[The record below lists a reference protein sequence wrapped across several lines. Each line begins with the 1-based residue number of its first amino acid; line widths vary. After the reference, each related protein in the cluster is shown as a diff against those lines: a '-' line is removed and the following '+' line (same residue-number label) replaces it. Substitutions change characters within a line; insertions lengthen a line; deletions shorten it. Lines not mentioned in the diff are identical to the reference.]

1 MVLPV
6 TTSVDQKMHSVTEIT
21 REIKRVITTS
31 FGAIWIEGE
40 LSGYKRHTSG
50 HHYFT
55 LKDANACIA
64 CTCWRGNASR
74 LTFQPA
80 DGMKVQAWGNLD
92 VYEVQGKYQFIVNT
106 MRPAG
111 IGELQRAFDLLKQK
125 LQGEGL
131 FDAAR
136 KRPLP
141 RFPERIGIV
150 TSATGAAIQDMKTV
164 AAKRWPA
171 TQLILC
177 PVNVQGEGSAQEIA
191 AAIDLFNRKGGVDVL
206 IVGRGGGSLEDLWS
220 FNEEIVARAIF
231 NSEIPVVSA
240 VGHEVD
246 FTISDFVADRRA
258 PTPSAAMEIVLPDCR
273 EVDAT
278 VQVLRR
284 RMQGR
289 LTEQLRYLRSR
300 LSVAAQHYALRE
312 PVNTVRHYGQRVD
325 ELQTRLESSFEG
337 MVTDKRNQL
346 NRFKELL
353 VLFRPEAIFGRG
365 YAMIRNAK
373 GEIVRDVLALKPG
386 ELVVLTAARGSA
398 DAEIKRVFEE
408 PVS

>member
-125 LQGEGL
+125 LQGVGL
-131 FDAAR
+131 FARRAQAA
-136 KRPLP
+136 
-141 RFPERIGIV
+141 
-150 TSATGAAIQDMKTV
+150 
-164 AAKRWPA
+164 
-171 TQLILC
+171 
-177 PVNVQGEGSAQEIA
+177 A
-191 AAIDLFNRKGGVDVL
+191 AAISGADRNRN
-206 IVGRGGGSLEDLWS
+206 VGHRRRDPGHENRGGKTLAG
-220 FNEEIVARAIF
+220 N
-231 NSEIPVVSA
+231 
-240 VGHEVD
+240 
-246 FTISDFVADRRA
+246 TID
-258 PTPSAAMEIVLPDCR
+258 T
-273 EVDAT
+273 
-278 VQVLRR
+278 
-284 RMQGR
+284 
-289 LTEQLRYLRSR
+289 
-300 LSVAAQHYALRE
+300 LS
-312 PVNTVRHYGQRVD
+312 GQRAGR
-325 ELQTRLESSFEG
+325 RLGS
-337 MVTDKRNQL
+337 RNC
-346 NRFKELL
+346 
-353 VLFRPEAIFGRG
+353 RG
-365 YAMIRNAK
+365 
-373 GEIVRDVLALKPG
+373 D
-386 ELVVLTAARGSA
+386 
-398 DAEIKRVFEE
+398 
-408 PVS
+408 